1 MDYAEKSSWLLFLKY
16 LDSLEQGKAMEA
28 ELEGRSYSFLLD
40 EPYRWASWAA
50 PKGVDGKLDHNKA
63 LAGDDLRDF
72 VDRKLFPYL
81 HGFKQKASG
90 PNTIEYKIG
99 EIFGEIKNKIHSG
112 YILRD
117 VIDHVDELSF
127 GSQVEKHELSHLYEA
142 KIKNMGNAGRNGGG
156 GFGEDSGFVVID
168 NSGNGNHRKNESYGK
183 APLPSPDSQNS
194 PDSQSSILIPR
205 GDYQTLISY
214 QKSEIVYQITYRFC
228 QNFLKKGDRTVDQ
241 MVQAARSGKQNIV
254 EGSKAAPTSKEME
267 IKLTNVAR
275 ASLEELLE
283 DYRDYLKVRDFPI
296 WDKDS
301 KEALYVRKLAHG
313 NDVSYETYRIFVDTR
328 PAEVVANIAIC
339 LVHQANYLLD
349 QQLKRLEKD
358 FLKDGGLRERMTK
371 ARLQA
376 RDQQRLEER
385 RKG

>member
-1 MDYAEKSSWLLFLKY
+1 
-16 LDSLEQGKAMEA
+16 
-28 ELEGRSYSFLLD
+28 
-40 EPYRWASWAA
+40 
-50 PKGVDGKLDHNKA
+50 
-63 LAGDDLRDF
+63 
-72 VDRKLFPYL
+72 
-81 HGFKQKASG
+81 
-90 PNTIEYKIG
+90 
-99 EIFGEIKNKIHSG
+99 
-112 YILRD
+112 
-117 VIDHVDELSF
+117 
-127 GSQVEKHELSHLYEA
+127 
-142 KIKNMGNAGRNGGG
+142 MGNAGRNSGG
-156 GFGEDSGFVVID
+156 GFGEDSGVVVID
-168 NSGNGNHRKNESYGK
+168 NFGNGNHRNSENHGK
-183 APLPSPDSQNS
+183 ATTPSHDSHDSQN
-194 PDSQSSILIPR
+194 SQSSILIPR
-205 GDYQTLISY
+205 GDYQPLLSY
-214 QKSEIVYQITYRFC
+214 QKSEVVYQITYRFC
-228 QNFLKKGDRTVDQ
+228 QSFLKKSDRTVDQ

-283 DYRDYLKVRDFPI
+283 DYRDFLKVRDFPI

-301 KEALYVRKLAHG
+301 KEALYVRKLGHG
-313 NDVSYETYRIFVDTR
+313 NDVSYETYRTFVETR

-376 RDQQRLEER
+376 RDQQRLDER